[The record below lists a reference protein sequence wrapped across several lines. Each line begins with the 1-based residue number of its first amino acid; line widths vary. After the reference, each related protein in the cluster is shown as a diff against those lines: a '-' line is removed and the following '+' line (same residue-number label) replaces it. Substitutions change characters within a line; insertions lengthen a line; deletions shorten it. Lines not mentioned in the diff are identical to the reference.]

1 MRASSFAMALL
12 VSGCTLV
19 SPASEYFDER
29 GVETIAVASATVDA
43 MVVTGTRL
51 YVAEGK
57 TLYTKSV
64 DDSGDLVAV
73 TTASTSFSNLT
84 TDGESIVAWCDE
96 GAWFASAGGG
106 ARKIPG
112 SSRCTSI
119 GARDGVVAYVEVEG
133 AVRVRKWD
141 TRRDTAIADLV
152 LPTTDPTNTSLGMGT
167 DGSVHVGFERGL
179 VRECLADDRGC
190 EAGLCRVGSFTPNA
204 PTLSVLGVGVAARVV
219 WFDQVVGVLSAPVS
233 ACCPLEAKSCDA
245 DPLRDRRSSP
255 TLGAFAVRD
264 GLVYLLRD
272 GSVKVVDAFAD
283 PTKDVVVAP
292 SVQGARFLAI
302 GEGRAVFTEGSKILR
317 SRFTLVR

>member
-1 MRASSFAMALL
+1 MRAASFGVALL
-12 VSGCTLV
+12 VSACTLV

-43 MVVTGTRL
+43 MVVTGTWL

-57 TLYTKSV
+57 TLFAKSV
-64 DDSGDLVAV
+64 DDDGELVAAA
-73 TTASTSFSNLT
+73 TTVNSFTNLT
-84 TDGESIVAWCDE
+84 TDGVSVVAWCDE
-96 GAWFASAGGG
+96 GAWFVTTGGE

-112 SSRCTSI
+112 SARCTSI
-119 GARDGVVAYVEVEG
+119 GAHDGMVAYVEVEG

-141 TRRDTAIADLV
+141 TRRDASIAELV
-152 LPTTDPTNTSLGMGT
+152 LPTTDPTNTSLGIGT
-167 DGSVHVGFERGL
+167 DGAVHVGFERGL
-179 VRECLADDRGC
+179 VRECQADDRGC

-204 PTLSVLGVGVAARVV
+204 PVLSVLGVGVAARVA

-264 GLVYLLRD
+264 GLVYVLRD

-302 GEGRAVFTEGSKILR
+302 GDGRAVFAEGSKILR